1 MPAEILMPALSPT
14 MTEGTLARWLV
25 NEGDEVAAG
34 DPVAEIETDK
44 ATMEVEAV
52 DEGRLARILVA
63 EGTEHVAVGTV
74 LAVIAAEGESIE
86 EVAATAAAAPPEPA
100 PAEAK
105 PEAPPQAA
113 PAVAPPPPEP
123 APQAPA
129 AKGARIFAT
138 PLARR
143 LAAERGIDLA
153 QVAGSGP
160 HGRIVKRDIEAF
172 VPGVAAPA
180 AAVLAPAAYE
190 EIRLSAMRKT
200 IARRLSESKRTIPH
214 FYLTVD
220 IELDELLA
228 LRKKLNARGERD
240 GIKLSVNDFIIRAMA
255 LAIKRVPDANVQFA
269 EDKLLRFA
277 RADIAV
283 AVAVKGGLITPV
295 IRGAETKT
303 LVQISAEMKALADKA
318 RAGALTPEEYEGG
331 TISLSNLGMY
341 GIKQF
346 DAVINPPQAAI
357 LAIGAGEPR
366 AVVKDG
372 EIAVATV
379 MTATLSCDHRA
390 IDGATGADYLAALK
404 DLLEDPLALLL

>member
-1 MPAEILMPALSPT
+1 M
-14 MTEGTLARWLV
+14 
-25 NEGDEVAAG
+25 
-34 DPVAEIETDK
+34 
-44 ATMEVEAV
+44 
-52 DEGRLARILVA
+52 
-63 EGTEHVAVGTV
+63 
-74 LAVIAAEGESIE
+74 
-86 EVAATAAAAPPEPA
+86 
-100 PAEAK
+100 
-105 PEAPPQAA
+105 
-113 PAVAPPPPEP
+113 
-123 APQAPA
+123 
-129 AKGARIFAT
+129 
-138 PLARR
+138 
-143 LAAERGIDLA
+143 
-153 QVAGSGP
+153 
-160 HGRIVKRDIEAF
+160 
-172 VPGVAAPA
+172 
-180 AAVLAPAAYE
+180 LAPAAYE